1 MWCGGLAAGR
11 MVVSNGEP
19 PYSVPWCSVPA
30 AKLPT
35 KETPTRSPCFSRV
48 APSPFLMR
56 LMVL

>member
-1 MWCGGLAAGR
+1 